1 MTLNQFRLQKEIQ
14 SGDDP
19 PHSKIIKR
27 RGNPRMANTFKT
39 AGSFDL
45 ERVRDLIEM
54 MEKHGVTEVNLRK
67 ADERWVLRR
76 GPAEVINMM
85 APGGYAPPA
94 PSYAPPPAHH
104 APAAPAPQAAAPS
117 APAVAP
123 AAADGPVIKS
133 PTVGTFYASPTP
145 GEPAFVKVGST
156 VKADTVVCIIEA
168 MKVFNQI
175 PAELSGTITEVLVN
189 NGDAVE
195 YGQPLFRVKP

>member
-1 MTLNQFRLQKEIQ
+1 
-14 SGDDP
+14 
-19 PHSKIIKR
+19 
-27 RGNPRMANTFKT
+27 MADKSPS

-45 ERVRDLIEM
+45 ERVRELIEM

-85 APGGYAPPA
+85 APGGYAPP
-94 PSYAPPPAHH
+94 PSY
-104 APAAPAPQAAAPS
+104 APAPQAHHAPVPAPQAVAPS
-117 APAVAP
+117 APAAV
-123 AAADGPVIKS
+123 DGPVIKS
-133 PTVGTFYASPTP
+133 PTVGTFYGSPTP
-145 GEPAFVKVGST
+145 GEAAFVKVGST

-175 PAELSGTITEVLVN
+175 PAEISGTITEVLVN

>member
-1 MTLNQFRLQKEIQ
+1 
-14 SGDDP
+14 
-19 PHSKIIKR
+19 
-27 RGNPRMANTFKT
+27 MANTSKP

-45 ERVRDLIEM
+45 ERVRELIEM

-85 APGGYAPPA
+85 APGGYAPP
-94 PSYAPPPAHH
+94 PSYAPAPQVHH
-104 APAAPAPQAAAPS
+104 APAPQAAAPS
-117 APAVAP
+117 TPAAAP
-123 AAADGPVIKS
+123 AAVDGPVIKS
-133 PTVGTFYASPTP
+133 PTVGTYYGSPTP
-145 GEPAFVKVGST
+145 GEAAFVKVGSV

-175 PAELSGTITEVLVN
+175 PAEISGTITEVLVN

-195 YGQPLFRVKP
+195 YGQPLFRVKT

>member
-1 MTLNQFRLQKEIQ
+1 MADK
-14 SGDDP
+14 SP
-19 PHSKIIKR
+19 P
-27 RGNPRMANTFKT
+27 

-45 ERVRDLIEM
+45 ERVRELIEM

-67 ADERWVLRR
+67 AEERWVLRR

-94 PSYAPPPAHH
+94 PNYAPPAVHH
-104 APAAPAPQAAAPS
+104 APAPQAAAPS
-117 APAVAP
+117 APAAAS
-123 AAADGPVIKS
+123 AAADGLVIKS

-145 GEPAFVKVGST
+145 GEPTFVKVGST
-156 VKADTVVCIIEA
+156 VKPDTVVCIIEA

-175 PAELSGTITEVLVN
+175 PSEISGTITEVLVN

>member
-1 MTLNQFRLQKEIQ
+1 
-14 SGDDP
+14 
-19 PHSKIIKR
+19 
-27 RGNPRMANTFKT
+27 MAEKPQL

-45 ERVRDLIEM
+45 ERVRELIEM

-85 APGGYAPPA
+85 APGGYAPP
-94 PSYAPPPAHH
+94 PSYAPAPQAHH
-104 APAAPAPQAAAPS
+104 APAPQAAAAS
-117 APAVAP
+117 TPATAP
-123 AAADGPVIKS
+123 AAVDGPVVKS
-133 PTVGTFYASPTP
+133 PTVGTFYGAPSP

-156 VKADTVVCIIEA
+156 VKPDTVVCIIEA

-175 PAELSGTITEVLVN
+175 PAEISGTITEVLVN

>member
-1 MTLNQFRLQKEIQ
+1 
-14 SGDDP
+14 
-19 PHSKIIKR
+19 
-27 RGNPRMANTFKT
+27 MADKSPST
-39 AGSFDL
+39 GSFDL
-45 ERVRDLIEM
+45 ERVRELIEM

-85 APGGYAPPA
+85 APGGYSP
-94 PSYAPPPAHH
+94 APPPNYAPAPQAHH
-104 APAAPAPQAAAPS
+104 APAPQAAAPS
-117 APAVAP
+117 TPAAAP
-123 AAADGPVIKS
+123 AAVDGPVIKS
-133 PTVGTFYASPTP
+133 PTVGTFYTSPTP

-156 VKADTVVCIIEA
+156 VKPDTVVCIIEA

-175 PAELSGTITEVLVN
+175 PAEISGTITEVLVN

>member
-1 MTLNQFRLQKEIQ
+1 MAEKPQ
-14 SGDDP
+14 S
-19 PHSKIIKR
+19 
-27 RGNPRMANTFKT
+27 T
-39 AGSFDL
+39 GSFDL
-45 ERVRDLIEM
+45 ERVRELIEM

-85 APGGYAPPA
+85 APGGYAPQ
-94 PSYAPPPAHH
+94 PSYSPPPQALH
-104 APAAPAPQAAAPS
+104 APAPQAAAP
-117 APAVAP
+117 
-123 AAADGPVIKS
+123 AADGPVIKS
-133 PTVGTFYASPTP
+133 PTVGTFYLSPTP
-145 GEPAFVKVGST
+145 TDPPFVKVGST

-175 PAELSGTITEVLVN
+175 PAEISGTITEVLVN

>member
-1 MTLNQFRLQKEIQ
+1 
-14 SGDDP
+14 
-19 PHSKIIKR
+19 
-27 RGNPRMANTFKT
+27 MADKSPST
-39 AGSFDL
+39 GSFDL
-45 ERVRDLIEM
+45 DRVRELVEM

-94 PSYAPPPAHH
+94 ASYAPPAVHH
-104 APAAPAPQAAAPS
+104 APAAAAPQAAAPS
-117 APAVAP
+117 APAAP

-145 GEPAFVKVGST
+145 GEPPFVKVGST

-175 PAELSGTITEVLVN
+175 PAEISGTITEVLVN

-195 YGQPLFRVKP
+195 YGQPLFRVKT

>member
-1 MTLNQFRLQKEIQ
+1 MADK
-14 SGDDP
+14 SP
-19 PHSKIIKR
+19 P
-27 RGNPRMANTFKT
+27 

-45 ERVRDLIEM
+45 ERVRELIEM

-67 ADERWVLRR
+67 AEERWVLRR

-94 PSYAPPPAHH
+94 PNYAPPAVHH
-104 APAAPAPQAAAPS
+104 APAPQAAAPS
-117 APAVAP
+117 APAAAP
-123 AAADGPVIKS
+123 AAADGLVIKS

-145 GEPAFVKVGST
+145 GEPTFVKVGST
-156 VKADTVVCIIEA
+156 VKPDTVVCIIEA

-175 PAELSGTITEVLVN
+175 PSEISGTITEVLVN

>member
-1 MTLNQFRLQKEIQ
+1 MADK
-14 SGDDP
+14 SP
-19 PHSKIIKR
+19 P
-27 RGNPRMANTFKT
+27 

-45 ERVRDLIEM
+45 ERVRELIEM

-67 ADERWVLRR
+67 AEERWVLRR

-94 PSYAPPPAHH
+94 PNYAPPAVHH
-104 APAAPAPQAAAPS
+104 ATAPQAAAPS
-117 APAVAP
+117 APAAAS
-123 AAADGPVIKS
+123 AAADGLVIKS

-145 GEPAFVKVGST
+145 GEPTFVKVGST
-156 VKADTVVCIIEA
+156 VKPDTVVCIIEA

-175 PAELSGTITEVLVN
+175 PSEISGTITEVLVN

>member
-1 MTLNQFRLQKEIQ
+1 MADK
-14 SGDDP
+14 SP
-19 PHSKIIKR
+19 P
-27 RGNPRMANTFKT
+27 

-45 ERVRDLIEM
+45 ERVRELIEM

-67 ADERWVLRR
+67 AEERWVLRR

-94 PSYAPPPAHH
+94 PNYAPPAVHH
-104 APAAPAPQAAAPS
+104 APAPQAAAPS
-117 APAVAP
+117 APAAAP

-145 GEPAFVKVGST
+145 GEPTFVKVGST
-156 VKADTVVCIIEA
+156 VKPDTVVCIIEA

-175 PAELSGTITEVLVN
+175 PSEISGTITEVLVN

>member
-1 MTLNQFRLQKEIQ
+1 
-14 SGDDP
+14 
-19 PHSKIIKR
+19 
-27 RGNPRMANTFKT
+27 MADKSPST
-39 AGSFDL
+39 GSFDL
-45 ERVRDLIEM
+45 DRVRELVEM

-85 APGGYAPPA
+85 APGGYAPP
-94 PSYAPPPAHH
+94 PNY
-104 APAAPAPQAAAPS
+104 APAPQAHDTPAPQAAVPS
-117 APAVAP
+117 TP
-123 AAADGPVIKS
+123 AAVDGPVIKS
-133 PTVGTFYASPTP
+133 PTVGTFYGAPSP

-175 PAELSGTITEVLVN
+175 PAEISGTITEVLVN

-195 YGQPLFRVKP
+195 YGQPLFRVKT

>member
-1 MTLNQFRLQKEIQ
+1 MADK
-14 SGDDP
+14 S
-19 PHSKIIKR
+19 HS
-27 RGNPRMANTFKT
+27 

-45 ERVRDLIEM
+45 ERVRALLEM

-85 APGGYAPPA
+85 APSGYAPPP
-94 PSYAPPPAHH
+94 PSYAPVPQTHH
-104 APAAPAPQAAAPS
+104 APAPAPHAAAPTT
-117 APAVAP
+117 PTTPTPAP
-123 AAADGPVIKS
+123 AAAPAPAAVDGLVIKS

-145 GEPAFVKVGST
+145 GEPPFVKVGST
-156 VKADTVVCIIEA
+156 VKPDTIVCIIEA

-175 PAELSGTITEVLVN
+175 PAEVSGTITEILVN

>member
-1 MTLNQFRLQKEIQ
+1 
-14 SGDDP
+14 
-19 PHSKIIKR
+19 
-27 RGNPRMANTFKT
+27 
-39 AGSFDL
+39 
-45 ERVRDLIEM
+45 M

-85 APGGYAPPA
+85 APGGYAP
-94 PSYAPPPAHH
+94 APPPPSYVPAPQAHH
-104 APAAPAPQAAAPS
+104 TPAPQAAAPS
-117 APAVAP
+117 PPAAAP

-145 GEPAFVKVGST
+145 GEPPFVKVGSV
-156 VKADTVVCIIEA
+156 VKPDTIVCIIEA

-175 PAELSGTITEVLVN
+175 PAEISGTITEVLVN

-195 YGQPLFRVKP
+195 YGQPLFRVKT

>member
-1 MTLNQFRLQKEIQ
+1 
-14 SGDDP
+14 
-19 PHSKIIKR
+19 
-27 RGNPRMANTFKT
+27 MADKSPS

-45 ERVRDLIEM
+45 DRVRELIEM

-85 APGGYAPPA
+85 APGGFSPAPPA
-94 PSYAPPPAHH
+94 PSFAPPAVSH
-104 APAAPAPQAAAPS
+104 APAAPATPAAAAPS
-117 APAVAP
+117 APAP
-123 AAADGPVIKS
+123 ATAVTDGLVIKS

-145 GEPAFVKVGST
+145 GEPPFVKVGST
-156 VKADTVVCIIEA
+156 VKPDTVVCIIEA

-175 PAELSGTITEVLVN
+175 PAEVSGTITEVLVN

>member
-1 MTLNQFRLQKEIQ
+1 MADK
-14 SGDDP
+14 SP
-19 PHSKIIKR
+19 P
-27 RGNPRMANTFKT
+27 

-45 ERVRDLIEM
+45 ERVRELIEM

-67 ADERWVLRR
+67 AEERWVLRR

-94 PSYAPPPAHH
+94 PNYAPPPVHH
-104 APAAPAPQAAAPS
+104 APAPQAAAPS
-117 APAVAP
+117 APAAAS
-123 AAADGPVIKS
+123 AAADGLVIKS

-145 GEPAFVKVGST
+145 GEPTFVKVGST
-156 VKADTVVCIIEA
+156 VKPDTVVCIIEA

-175 PAELSGTITEVLVN
+175 PSEISGTITEVLVN